1 MPHAQTQTCL
11 PRYRV
16 SLSLIYL
23 HFPKHLPSL
32 SLYIQHAFFRDGRPF
47 AKMLIRYPVDVLRT
61 WNACAS
67 RFALWS
73 EKMGINNGRW
83 REQIA
88 IVAIQHDFAVPLFCF
103 RLICFQVPQW
113 KGFALTSWHH
123 VFMNRLW
130 KMRYSQVPP
139 SPSSPPYANVQRSE
153 SRRGGFLRDMRR
165 RLGPKLN
172 GQRGLS
178 ILPRRHRRRS
188 WA

>member
-1 MPHAQTQTCL
+1 MPRLRLVCL
-11 PRYRV
+11 GIAFR
-16 SLSLIYL
+16 SLLSICI
-23 HFPKHLPSL
+23 FQNIWLPSI
-32 SLYIQHAFFRDGRPF
+32 SVYPACFFRDGRPF
-47 AKMLIRYPVDVLRT
+47 AKMLIRYPDDVLRT

-73 EKMGINNGRW
+73 EKIGINNGRW

-103 RLICFQVPQW
+103 RLICFQVPHC

-139 SPSSPPYANVQRSE
+139 SPSSPPYAN
-153 SRRGGFLRDMRR
+153 RDQN
-165 RLGPKLN
+165 LGEEDFCEIC
-172 GQRGLS
+172 GDG
-178 ILPRRHRRRS
+178 
-188 WA
+188 